1 MTDLGQRPPGTELD
15 AINADGVE
23 SQEIAK
29 AESLWQIRWALF
41 RRSFKANWKLFRK
54 NRIGLAGLAII
65 GFFALL
71 AIAPT
76 FLFRTGLW
84 DTSTYDPVTGLE
96 SNPPVAALEIVQ
108 VVEDPATQIDIRQ
121 VLVDGRITGNLGD
134 VVEVELQPAP
144 PDSKH
149 WLGTDPLGRDILS
162 QLMFGAKAA
171 FGLGI
176 LAATVTVLIGTV
188 VGSVAAFYGGRIDA
202 LLMRLADLLIMV
214 PGLAILIVISAVIRF
229 QLWHLA
235 LVIGILSGFGGVAIV
250 LKSQA
255 LAVKVKP
262 FVDAARVAGGSNAR
276 LIFAH
281 IIPNVM
287 PLSFLYMMFTV
298 TTAIQSEATLSFIG
312 LLNVDMSWGLMI
324 QLANNQGYLLQGG
337 RYWWMVFPAGLA
349 VTFIAMA
356 FFLVGRA
363 MDEVVNPRLRKR

>member
-1 MTDLGQRPPGTELD
+1 MTDLGQRPSDTEPGAVD
-15 AINADGVE
+15 AGGVA

-29 AESLWQIRWALF
+29 ANSLWGIRWALF
-41 RRSFKANWKLFRK
+41 RRSFRENWELFRR
-54 NRIGLAGLAII
+54 NRIGVAGLVII

-76 FLFRTGLW
+76 FLFGTGIW

-96 SNPPVAALEIVQ
+96 SNPPSAQLEIVE
-108 VVEDPATQIDIRQ
+108 VVDDPNTQIDIRQ
-121 VLVDGRITGNLGD
+121 VLTDGRLNGD
-134 VVEVELQPAP
+134 VGDLIDVELQPAP
-144 PDSKH
+144 PDGRH

-162 QLMFGAKAA
+162 QLMFGARAS

-176 LAATVTVLIGTV
+176 LAATVTVLIGTL

-202 LLMRLADLLIMV
+202 LLMRFADLLIML

-281 IIPNVM
+281 IIPNVL

-298 TTAIQSEATLSFIG
+298 TTAIQSEATLSFLG

-324 QLANNQGYLLQGG
+324 QLANNQGYLLQAG
-337 RYWWMVFPAGLA
+337 RFWWMVFPAGLA

-363 MDEVVNPRLRKR
+363 MDEVVNPRLRGR